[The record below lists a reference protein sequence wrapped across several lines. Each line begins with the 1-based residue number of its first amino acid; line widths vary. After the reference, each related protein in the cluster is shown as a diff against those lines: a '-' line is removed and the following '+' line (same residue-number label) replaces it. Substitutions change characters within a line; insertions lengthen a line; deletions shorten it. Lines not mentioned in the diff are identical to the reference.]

1 MVVVSA
7 GAVKVAVEGR
17 RPGRMAAVVLMVVRL
32 GRMAS
37 AAMPAGV
44 CSARTPSLRME
55 WRF

>member
-7 GAVKVAVEGR
+7 GAVNVAVEGR
-17 RPGRMAAVVLMVVRL
+17 RPGRMAAVVVMVVRL
-32 GRMAS
+32 GRMAN

-44 CSARTPSLRME
+44 CSAPTSSLRME